1 MPTMTAL
8 ETGNLHPGAST
19 RTPTLPGAG
28 HHHAALGGLRGV
40 AILSV
45 MFYHFT
51 GGYKGTNPALRF
63 WSLIADAGWM
73 GVDLFFV
80 LSGFLITGILYDTAQ
95 AEHKVK
101 NFYARRALR
110 IFPLFY
116 AVLFALI
123 VLTPTLHFHWHTEHL
138 FYFFYLSNVAV
149 LFAPNF
155 EPPNHWVN
163 LGHLWSLAVE
173 EQFYMLWPFIVW
185 RVRKRITLLW
195 IILAVLI
202 ATPLLRALL
211 LAEGM
216 NSVNMSRLLFTRADS
231 LLFGGGVALLV
242 RGPLANHIPAQRIL
256 FISASTLALLL
267 LLAHGPEATSP
278 WLSTIGYTAIAA
290 CSASLIYLAQQGPN
304 WASNLFDRPFLQ
316 FFGRYSYGLY
326 IFHGLYFVY
335 LRHLATTFGSKFGS
349 GILAQ
354 ILVFAFGFL
363 ISIALA
369 LLSYRFLEAPV
380 LRLKQ
385 RFT

>member
-1 MPTMTAL
+1 MPMMTVSEFA
-8 ETGNLHPGAST
+8 TPSVGDST
-19 RTPTLPGAG
+19 RTSNLISSSR
-28 HHHAALGGLRGV
+28 HYAALDGLRGV

-45 MFYHFT
+45 MLYHFT
-51 GGYKGTNPALRF
+51 GGYKGANPALRL
-63 WSLIADAGWM
+63 WSAIADAGWM

-80 LSGFLITGILYDTAQ
+80 LSGFLITGILYDTTQ
-95 AEHKVK
+95 DEHKVK

-116 AVLFALI
+116 AVLFALML
-123 VLTPTLHFHWHTEHL
+123 LTPVLHFHWRAEHL

-155 EPPNHWVN
+155 QPPSQWIN

-173 EQFYMLWPFIVW
+173 EQFYMLWPFIIW
-185 RVRKRITLLW
+185 RVRQRTTLLW
-195 IILAVLI
+195 AILSVLI
-202 ATPLLRALL
+202 AGPLLRALL

-216 NSVNMSRLLFTRADS
+216 NSIAMSRLLFTRADS

-242 RGPLANHIPAQRIL
+242 RGPLANRIPAQRIL
-256 FISASTLALLL
+256 IIAASLLALLL

-278 WLSTIGYTAIAA
+278 WICTIGYTAIAA
-290 CSASLIYLAQQGPN
+290 CSASLIYLAQQGSN
-304 WASNLFDRPFLQ
+304 WASNLFGRPLLQ

-335 LRHLATTFGSKFGS
+335 LRHLATTLGYKVRS
-349 GILAQ
+349 GVLAQ
-354 ILVFAFGFL
+354 LLIFAFGFL
-363 ISIALA
+363 LSIALA
-369 LLSYRFLEAPV
+369 LLSYHFFEAP
-380 LRLKQ
+380 LLKLKR